1 MSKNSTLIIRGK
13 HKASHEGHSNHGA
26 WKIAYADFMTALMA
40 FFLMMWLTSATPENV
55 RKGMANYF
63 APVGN
68 ATNITGT
75 SSVLEGGESLES
87 IGNLDKIKFEQSI
100 ILPTT
105 NYNNSSKKQESSD
118 SLEESTHPPSFSN
131 ESENM
136 SSIKEQQIFEEAQ
149 KTLKEAIKQDPTLQK
164 MSDNIL
170 INITSEGLKIEV
182 IDKNGSSMFAIGSKQ
197 LLDGMTL
204 ILKQIAKVIRVL
216 PNQVKITG
224 HTDARPYG
232 TSATYNNWDLSTD
245 RALESRRFLVTS
257 GFPEQRISAVIGK
270 ANTELLIPQ
279 NPLSSSNR
287 RISILVLR
295 NSPIE
300 RQEKP

>member
-105 NYNNSSKKQESSD
+105 NYNNSSRKQESSD

>member
-105 NYNNSSKKQESSD
+105 NYNNSSRKQENSD

-204 ILKQIAKVIRVL
+204 ILKQIAKVIRAL

>member
-105 NYNNSSKKQESSD
+105 NYNNSSRKQENSD

-136 SSIKEQQIFEEAQ
+136 SSIKEQQI
-149 KTLKEAIKQDPTLQK
+149 
-164 MSDNIL
+164 
-170 INITSEGLKIEV
+170 
-182 IDKNGSSMFAIGSKQ
+182 
-197 LLDGMTL
+197 
-204 ILKQIAKVIRVL
+204 
-216 PNQVKITG
+216 
-224 HTDARPYG
+224 
-232 TSATYNNWDLSTD
+232 
-245 RALESRRFLVTS
+245 
-257 GFPEQRISAVIGK
+257 
-270 ANTELLIPQ
+270 
-279 NPLSSSNR
+279 
-287 RISILVLR
+287 
-295 NSPIE
+295 
-300 RQEKP
+300 

>member
-105 NYNNSSKKQESSD
+105 NYNNSSRKQESSD

-204 ILKQIAKVIRVL
+204 ILKQIAKVIRAL